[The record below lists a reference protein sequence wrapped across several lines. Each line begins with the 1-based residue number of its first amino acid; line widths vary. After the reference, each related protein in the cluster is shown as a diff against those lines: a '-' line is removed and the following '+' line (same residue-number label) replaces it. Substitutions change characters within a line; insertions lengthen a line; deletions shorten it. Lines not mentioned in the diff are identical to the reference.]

1 MRQRGPSPVLWA
13 CRGEDPEAGPDAG
26 RGDHRSPV
34 VPALAVSRRALLP
47 APQEALH
54 PELSEASLLEPEES
68 LHPAGSQALAQRHLV
83 QADARRQDAVVSHHA
98 RQARPEA
105 HPVDAVARARPMAH
119 RPAVLLRP
127 KVRRL
132 ELAAE
137 VLPGVQREE
146 LPVQVVVS
154 ERPSELL
161 LVEQVAVAEV
171 PWAQQPV
178 AAEAQPWVQP
188 EEEAAVELLSEVR
201 VVEAEL
207 PSVER
212 AAAEA
217 QRAAVPAAEE
227 ERLVAER
234 VAEAVQP
241 SAGQAAVPVQ
251 LLEAR
256 AELPSAEPSVRSD
269 RPARV
274 RLVR

>member
-1 MRQRGPSPVLWA
+1 M
-13 CRGEDPEAGPDAG
+13 
-26 RGDHRSPV
+26 
-34 VPALAVSRRALLP
+34 
-47 APQEALH
+47 
-54 PELSEASLLEPEES
+54 
-68 LHPAGSQALAQRHLV
+68 
-83 QADARRQDAVVSHHA
+83 
-98 RQARPEA
+98 
-105 HPVDAVARARPMAH
+105 DAVARARPMAH

>member
-1 MRQRGPSPVLWA
+1 MLRA

-34 VPALAVSRRALLP
+34 VPALAVVSHRALLP
-47 APQEALH
+47 ASQEALH

-68 LHPAGSQALAQRHLV
+68 LQPAGSQASAQRHLV

-127 KVRRL
+127 TAQVRRL

-146 LPVQVVVS
+146 LPVQAVVS

-161 LVEQVAVAEV
+161 LVEQAAVAEV

-178 AAEAQPWVQP
+178 AVEAQPWVQP
-188 EEEAAVELLSEVR
+188 EAAAVVELLSEVR

-207 PSVER
+207 PSAER

-227 ERLVAER
+227 ERLAAER
-234 VAEAVQP
+234 VVEAVQP

-251 LLEAR
+251 PSEVR

-269 RPARV
+269 RSARV

>member
-1 MRQRGPSPVLWA
+1 MLRA

-34 VPALAVSRRALLP
+34 VPALAVVSHRALLP
-47 APQEALH
+47 ASQEALH

-68 LHPAGSQALAQRHLV
+68 LQPAGSQASAQRHLV
-83 QADARRQDAVVSHHA
+83 QADACRQDAVVSHHA

-127 KVRRL
+127 TAQVRRL

-137 VLPGVQREE
+137 ALPGVQREE
-146 LPVQVVVS
+146 LSVQA
-154 ERPSELL
+154 
-161 LVEQVAVAEV
+161 AVAEV

-178 AAEAQPWVQP
+178 AAEAQPWVLP
-188 EEEAAVELLSEVR
+188 EEAAAVELLSEEQA
-201 VVEAEL
+201 VEAGQ
-207 PSVER
+207 PSAER

-227 ERLVAER
+227 ERLAAER
-234 VAEAVQP
+234 VVEAVQP

-251 LLEAR
+251 PSEVR

-269 RPARV
+269 RSARV

>member
-1 MRQRGPSPVLWA
+1 M
-13 CRGEDPEAGPDAG
+13 
-26 RGDHRSPV
+26 
-34 VPALAVSRRALLP
+34 
-47 APQEALH
+47 
-54 PELSEASLLEPEES
+54 
-68 LHPAGSQALAQRHLV
+68 
-83 QADARRQDAVVSHHA
+83 
-98 RQARPEA
+98 
-105 HPVDAVARARPMAH
+105 DAVARARPMAH

-127 KVRRL
+127 TAQVRRL

-146 LPVQVVVS
+146 LPVQAVVS

-161 LVEQVAVAEV
+161 LVEQAAVAEV

-178 AAEAQPWVQP
+178 AV
-188 EEEAAVELLSEVR
+188 VELLSEVR

-207 PSVER
+207 PSAER

-227 ERLVAER
+227 ERLAAER
-234 VAEAVQP
+234 VVEAVQP

-251 LLEAR
+251 PSEVR

>member
-1 MRQRGPSPVLWA
+1 
-13 CRGEDPEAGPDAG
+13 
-26 RGDHRSPV
+26 
-34 VPALAVSRRALLP
+34 
-47 APQEALH
+47 
-54 PELSEASLLEPEES
+54 
-68 LHPAGSQALAQRHLV
+68 
-83 QADARRQDAVVSHHA
+83 
-98 RQARPEA
+98 
-105 HPVDAVARARPMAH
+105 
-119 RPAVLLRP
+119 
-127 KVRRL
+127 

>member
-1 MRQRGPSPVLWA
+1 MLRA

-34 VPALAVSRRALLP
+34 VPALAVVSHRALLP
-47 APQEALH
+47 ASQEALH
-54 PELSEASLLEPEES
+54 LESSEASLLEPEES
-68 LHPAGSQALAQRHLV
+68 LQPAGSQASAQRHLV

-127 KVRRL
+127 TAQVRRL

-146 LPVQVVVS
+146 LPVQAVVS

-161 LVEQVAVAEV
+161 LVEQAAVAEV

-178 AAEAQPWVQP
+178 AV
-188 EEEAAVELLSEVR
+188 VELLSEVR

-207 PSVER
+207 PSAER

-227 ERLVAER
+227 ERLAAER
-234 VAEAVQP
+234 VVEAVQP

-251 LLEAR
+251 PSEVR